1 MGSNDAAEMLEVAK
15 EECGRLEREVAAL
28 KLTLAED
35 TRYMTRIESERD
47 AAYAVIAAVRQCRH
61 GIKPSMGQMGAIW
74 YEVRRVDEA
83 LAKSPA
89 NALAAHDREVAATAL
104 DAAADS
110 WLHGAWGKTPRRAD
124 RIADRMAA
132 SQFAGDWLRARATE
146 YRAVGQNDAQSKP

>member
-1 MGSNDAAEMLEVAK
+1 MGMNDDREMLEVAK

-47 AAYAVIAAVRQCRH
+47 AAYAVIEAVQEVVNNEAMPDEVH
-61 GIKPSMGQMGAIW
+61 GDSWVMVEDLAPILAQSPA
-74 YEVRRVDEA
+74 EA
-83 LAKSPA
+83 LAG
-89 NALAAHDREVAATAL
+89 HDRKVAAKAL
-104 DAAADS
+104 DVAADS

-132 SQFAGDWLRARATE
+132 SQFAGDWLRASAAE
-146 YRAVGQNDAQSKP
+146 YRAVE